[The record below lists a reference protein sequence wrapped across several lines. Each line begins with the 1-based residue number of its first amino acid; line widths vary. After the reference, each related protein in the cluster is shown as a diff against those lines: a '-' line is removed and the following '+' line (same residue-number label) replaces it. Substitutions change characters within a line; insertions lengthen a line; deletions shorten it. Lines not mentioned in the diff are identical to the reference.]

1 VEHGLIDPFTV
12 MRAIHFAST
21 AMVAGT
27 ALFAYLVA
35 EPAFRTVVDASPQ
48 VVGSFRARLSG
59 LLLVGLGLSV
69 VSGAGWWLL
78 LAGRIGDRPL
88 SEAITDGTAWLV
100 LTQTRFGIDW
110 QLRSALAVL
119 LAANVLLKPRPSA
132 RWRHQLA
139 ALGGIALV
147 ATLAWAGHGG
157 ATPGSA
163 GRVHLAADVL
173 HLGAAGAW
181 LGGLIPLV
189 LLLRLLRYSD
199 GPGRAMI
206 AWHVTRRF
214 SNLGVVAVGTLLTSG
229 MINAWFLVGGTV
241 NLASTEYGR
250 LLELKIAL
258 FVGMVFLAAVN
269 RLHLMPQSSP
279 AAEIPGSG
287 AMSEGLISGTT
298 RLLEGSA
305 LLEISIG
312 LAIICIVGALG
323 VTPPAAEMHVHVH

>member
-1 VEHGLIDPFTV
+1 LEHGLIDPLMV
-12 MRAIHFAST
+12 VRAIHFAST
-21 AMVAGT
+21 AMVAG
-27 ALFAYLVA
+27 AVLFAYLVA
-35 EPAFRTVVDASPQ
+35 EPAFRTVADASPR

-59 LLLVGLGLSV
+59 LLLVSLGFAV

-88 SEAITDGTAWLV
+88 NEAITEGTAWLV

-110 QLRSALAVL
+110 QLRLALAVL
-119 LAANVLLKPRPSA
+119 LAANVLLWPWPPS
-132 RWRHQLA
+132 RWRQHLA
-139 ALGGIALV
+139 ALGAVALV

-157 ATPGSA
+157 ASSGSA
-163 GRVHLAADVL
+163 GHVHLTADVL

-189 LLLRLLRYSD
+189 LLLRLLRHSAD
-199 GPGRAMI
+199 PGQAMI

-214 SNLGVVAVGTLLTSG
+214 SNLGLVAVGTLLTSG

-241 NLASTEYGR
+241 NLVSTEYGR

-269 RLHLMPQSSP
+269 RLHLMPQPSP
-279 AAEIPGSG
+279 APETSDSS
-287 AMSEGLISGTT
+287 AMSEGLMPGTT
-298 RLLEGSA
+298 LLLEGSA

-312 LAIICIVGALG
+312 LVIICIVGALG
-323 VTPPAAEMHVHVH
+323 ITTPAIEAHVHVH